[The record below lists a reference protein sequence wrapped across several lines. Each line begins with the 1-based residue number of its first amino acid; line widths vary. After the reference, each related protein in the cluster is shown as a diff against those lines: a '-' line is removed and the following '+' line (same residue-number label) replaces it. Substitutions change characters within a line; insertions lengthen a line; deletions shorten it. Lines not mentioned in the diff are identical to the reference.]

1 MKISINEPCHEDW
14 NKMTP
19 NEQGAFC
26 MACQKTVVDF
36 SSKTIDEIK
45 TFFTLKPKEE
55 SVCGRFRDKQLH
67 ELSFDDF
74 MNEFMSWKFL
84 KRAAVLCFLVLG
96 TTLFSSC
103 SAGENKNAQT
113 ETICKPDSSLN
124 NFNNYNIEHTAG
136 VVAIDTNYNKPII
149 DTGNADPK
157 NTSVLLNDTTKTKKV
172 KKKKKKEPVQP
183 IIHMKGD
190 VAVN

>member
-14 NKMTP
+14 DKMTP

-26 MACQKTVVDF
+26 LACQKTVVDF
-36 SSKTIDEIK
+36 SSKTIAEIK
-45 TFFTLKPKEE
+45 SFFILKPKEE

-74 MNEFMSWKFL
+74 MSEFMSWKFL
-84 KRAAVLCFLVLG
+84 KRAAVICFLVLG
-96 TTLFSSC
+96 TTFFSSC
-103 SAGENKNAQT
+103 NS
-113 ETICKPDSSLN
+113 ETTKIDDKKCDPEVKHHPED
-124 NFNNYNIEHTAG
+124 YYAG
-136 VVAIDTNYNKPII
+136 VVAIDTNENHII
-149 DTGNADPK
+149 SQPSDTVPK
-157 NTSVLLNDTTKTKKV
+157 STSVLLNDTTKTKKP
-172 KKKKKKEPVQP
+172 KKKKVKEPEKP